1 MASVASQL
9 DENIDEDQEE
19 LKPEERGT
27 DASAP
32 VTSTPPH
39 PPSTPRILKRASTTS
54 LIPTTSSTN
63 SPKPS
68 RETSPVRPP
77 LRSGV
82 TANSANPRSRKN
94 STDLSPNRGPAL
106 PGPIVPAVPSAAA
119 IQRALSVAGAHQLQP
134 STTLSDP
141 SIDPVKPQ
149 KVIKTAL
156 ANNNQSASNLPRV
169 RSPPPSNSN
178 KGTLPQP
185 RRPDQVSAPSLTPTI
200 VIDRPNRA
208 QTSATDSDASNFDAP
223 APAGMR
229 IPGRGASGSQPALET
244 VQESSVPSTPA
255 LGPAANPEGTA
266 KATPDKRPDKI
277 EENSFE
283 DDAGKDHTSRQES
296 GNESGD
302 GKHAP
307 QDDEK
312 DTRQQDL
319 AKASAV
325 KPQVIHPK
333 RSTTQLHPAKGK
345 TGAEGSVKSMTVET
359 ETVSSIPQVAL
370 GGGAGDRGL
379 PGRTDTGGSLRLK
392 PSTETIRPK
401 KEKKRVVRKAPS
413 LNAGTGGLPS
423 SRRFHH
429 HHLFSRPPSPEQGSF
444 RSSNLPEPVP
454 ALVPDT
460 SDTESSLQSP
470 DLVGTCWPKASS
482 DSRPP
487 YPETLRRYSVSTL
500 TKGRGRVASS
510 KSDIFEAKVASAVD
524 EANSSDSG
532 ETFVYESNPPEP
544 LSARPHRYHSRTPS
558 ATSMASQVDHYGPRA
573 RQDGHHSIAG
583 KKSMKFAN
591 NSYHS
596 TNLPEAGETGTV
608 RGPPSNRGTPSHH
621 RHIGQF
627 GRNGGHTSLFDS
639 ESPFPNAAKPLGGQ
653 AGNAARLSPR
663 PSSPREPHLV
673 KVSGSNRKA
682 REPLSYDMEGEGA
695 DDERTPLIGSARS
708 GRSRISRRVGIGS
721 SRNGYPAEDEKRRR
735 TCRAVTVYSSLA
747 TLMTALI
754 AAVVIIMVFC
764 SKPLMEVRIRDIRN
778 VLASEQELMLDL
790 HVHAINPNL
799 VAVQVGDLDINIF
812 AKSKH
817 VGTNEM
823 WRDRGH
829 RRLPRSRAIAT
840 EPAGPTRPDSDTL
853 TENGTGRSIHTADG
867 IDEGTDPMP
876 DPETDSQ
883 TMLLGR
889 IFEFDSPLIFDPSPL
904 HHTSLSSLGEVRLAH
919 PGNKTEEGGSSRW
932 ETVIQYDFELIVRG
946 VVKYTLPLSSTKRKA
961 SVGASVVVR
970 PGLGIDSET
979 GSMVVLLVAFA
990 SADFFVMALTRAQGR
1005 KTTDRQSDTQEK
1017 PLKSAGKKR
1026 ARDEVKDDNTG
1037 GQDQKASTATTTKKR
1052 KSAPNAPV
1060 DDSIKAAADKFLTK
1074 YGSLPLNDLGLPNPT
1089 SADRENVL
1097 ALIYNAMLTSTR
1109 ISHQLAFKSVKC
1121 LIEAGYQ
1128 DIDTLTSST
1137 WEERTEV
1144 LTRGGYTRYR
1154 EKTATALEE
1163 LAHFV
1168 ETKYD
1173 GDLNNLLS
1181 KANAQPVKVRQ
1192 LIKEIKGIGNVGV
1205 DIFCDTAQGIWP
1217 CLAPFIDPRSMKT
1230 ANECGLGEDI
1240 ERIWDAI
1247 GKDPEKMCKLA
1258 AALTT
1263 VRLEKREQEFV

>member
-1 MASVASQL
+1 MASIASQS
-9 DENIDEDQEE
+9 DENIDEDQEK
-19 LKPEERGT
+19 LKSEEKET
-27 DASAP
+27 DGSAF

-54 LIPTTSSTN
+54 LVPSTSSTN

-134 STTLSDP
+134 STTLSD
-141 SIDPVKPQ
+141 SGTDPVRPQ

-169 RSPPPSNSN
+169 RSPPPSTSN
-178 KGTLPQP
+178 KGTLPQS
-185 RRPDQVSAPSLTPTI
+185 RRPDQASAPSLTPTI

-255 LGPAANPEGTA
+255 LGHAANPEGTA

-283 DDAGKDHTSRQES
+283 DDPGRDHTSRQES

-319 AKASAV
+319 AKASTV

-370 GGGAGDRGL
+370 GGGAGERGL

-401 KEKKRVVRKAPS
+401 KEKKRVVRKPPS

-444 RSSNLPEPVP
+444 GSSKLPEPVP
-454 ALVPDT
+454 ALVLDT

-663 PSSPREPHLV
+663 PLSPREPHLV
-673 KVSGSNRKA
+673 KSSGNNRKA

-708 GRSRISRRVGIGS
+708 GRSRISRRVGTGS

-840 EPAGPTRPDSDTL
+840 ETAGLTRSDSDTL
-853 TENGTGRSIHTADG
+853 TEHGTGRSVHTADG

-932 ETVIQYDFELIVRG
+932 EKVIQYDFELIVRG

-979 GSMVVLLVAFA
+979 GSMVVV
-990 SADFFVMALTRAQGR
+990 R
-1005 KTTDRQSDTQEK
+1005 
-1017 PLKSAGKKR
+1017 P
-1026 ARDEVKDDNTG
+1026 
-1037 GQDQKASTATTTKKR
+1037 
-1052 KSAPNAPV
+1052 
-1060 DDSIKAAADKFLTK
+1060 
-1074 YGSLPLNDLGLPNPT
+1074 
-1089 SADRENVL
+1089 
-1097 ALIYNAMLTSTR
+1097 
-1109 ISHQLAFKSVKC
+1109 
-1121 LIEAGYQ
+1121 
-1128 DIDTLTSST
+1128 
-1137 WEERTEV
+1137 
-1144 LTRGGYTRYR
+1144 
-1154 EKTATALEE
+1154 
-1163 LAHFV
+1163 
-1168 ETKYD
+1168 
-1173 GDLNNLLS
+1173 GDLYEPGSNTHL
-1181 KANAQPVKVRQ
+1181 QR
-1192 LIKEIKGIGNVGV
+1192 
-1205 DIFCDTAQGIWP
+1205 
-1217 CLAPFIDPRSMKT
+1217 
-1230 ANECGLGEDI
+1230 
-1240 ERIWDAI
+1240 
-1247 GKDPEKMCKLA
+1247 PEHG
-1258 AALTT
+1258 
-1263 VRLEKREQEFV
+1263 